1 MRSDKKL
8 FHKLGSRQRRRF
20 MFGSY
25 MYTVVKT
32 PRPKSMEPAN
42 YMGILGWGL
51 FSVIKTK

>member
-1 MRSDKKL
+1 
-8 FHKLGSRQRRRF
+8 